1 MTQTLSVRAQIK
13 NLKVGMSADF
23 PLERYD
29 YVVNCR
35 TRLQFGT
42 ELKYTSTIDREQ
54 NVVTI
59 TRIN

>member
-1 MTQTLSVRAQIK
+1 MTQKTSVRAQIK
-13 NLKVGMSADF
+13 NLQVGMSADF

-42 ELKYTSTIDREQ
+42 DLKYTSSIDRDN

>member
-1 MTQTLSVRAQIK
+1 MQKTISVRAQIK
-13 NLKVGMSADF
+13 NLGVGESASF

-42 ELKYTSTIDREQ
+42 ELKYTSSIDRDKNE
-54 NVVTI
+54 VVI